1 MSSPSGPASPETNR
15 TLVGWS
21 LLLLVVCSVP
31 VFGTRFLNDMGFYAL
46 FADKMLAGGLLY
58 RDAMDTKPPLVFL
71 HYAAVFRLFGLDN
84 MAAVKVVTM
93 GWLGASALI
102 LVAIRKALS
111 PATALPALAAP
122 IFILASF
129 SGWGQDFLSSNTE
142 ILANLFILAGVWFLS

>member
-1 MSSPSGPASPETNR
+1 
-15 TLVGWS
+15 
-21 LLLLVVCSVP
+21 
-31 VFGTRFLNDMGFYAL
+31 
-46 FADKMLAGGLLY
+46 MLAGGLLY
-58 RDAMDTKPPLVFL
+58 CDAMDTKPPLVFL